1 LVKRVEPKR
10 SRNWQAID
18 AAGRHRGELMAMYIT
33 SEVVLAQPKKSG
45 PKGGR
50 AQRYADDYI
59 EAVLAVKLMQRCS
72 LRAAEG
78 YVRAI
83 LVLLKLAVPTPDHTT
98 LSRRARKLEVALGA
112 RLDPNKRY
120 VLVADST
127 GLKVFGEGEWK
138 TKVHGTNIHRTWR
151 KVHLVVDRESGQI
164 IEVVTTENGTGDAA
178 TVQQMLPADLTGAVL
193 LGDGAYHTKELHR
206 EVFKRGGVLL
216 TPPPKNAK
224 RWGRQTRHRD
234 EPAFRFRNKQLTV
247 KRRLGRRR
255 WAIGSGY
262 SQRSFVE
269 TTNHRLKS
277 ITGDKL
283 SARTLEGQRVEVRI
297 RCKVLNRLAVPSSV
311 LAPPPLPPTKR
322 PLSVRQLIEANAFV
336 A

>member
-1 LVKRVEPKR
+1 MSTREGGRSKARSRSKGPLVKREEPKR
-10 SRNWQAID
+10 VRNWQAID
-18 AAGRHRGELMAMYIT
+18 AAGRRRGELMALYI
-33 SEVVLAQPKKSG
+33 SSDVVQAKPTKRPG

-50 AQRYADDYI
+50 PQRYAAEYI
-59 EAVLAVKLMQRCS
+59 EAVLTVKLMGRTS

-78 YVRAI
+78 YVREI
-83 LVLLKLAVPTPDHTT
+83 LGLLKLAVPTPDHTT
-98 LSRRARKLEVALGA
+98 LSRRARQLEVELGA

-164 IEVVTTENGTGDAA
+164 IEAATTENGAGDAA
-178 TVQQMLPADLTGAVL
+178 TVQQMLPPSMTGNVL

-255 WAIGSGY
+255 WGVKLGRQWTKC
-262 SQRSFVE
+262 SQG
-269 TTNHRLKS
+269 TLNH
-277 ITGDKL
+277 T
-283 SARTLEGQRVEVRI
+283 AR
-297 RCKVLNRLAVPSSV
+297 
-311 LAPPPLPPTKR
+311 
-322 PLSVRQLIEANAFV
+322 
-336 A
+336 